1 MRRPSALLALL
12 AVTLTGA
19 PAIAP
24 AYAQSINR
32 CTGADG
38 TTIYTDRRCSDV
50 GAVSTPQSGAAPGP
64 APRAYRGCPRNV
76 QDLMHEVSTA
86 IDSRDV
92 NRLAGVYHF
101 AGVSHRNGHNV
112 MDRLEVIVQR
122 PLVRI
127 VPVQAQATAPASAPS
142 AEYSGSTFPS
152 RVPPPLA
159 TAAAARRRP
168 VGLRLEQTV
177 GDRITPRSTV
187 LGLRR
192 HMGCWWVSL

>member
-1 MRRPSALLALL
+1 MAAALVGPP
-12 AVTLTGA
+12 AVA
-19 PAIAP
+19 PAN
-24 AYAQSINR
+24 AQSINR

-50 GAVSTPQSGAAPGP
+50 GGVAAPQRSAAASP
-64 APRAYRGCPRNV
+64 APRAYRGCPRTM
-76 QDLMHEVSTA
+76 QDLMHEVGTA

-101 AGVSHRNGHNV
+101 AGVSHRSGHSV
-112 MDRLEVIVQR
+112 MDRLDAIVQR
-122 PLVRI
+122 PLVQI
-127 VPVQAQATAPASAPS
+127 VPVQAQATAPAPAPA
-142 AEYSGSTFPS
+142 AEYSGSTFP
-152 RVPPPLA
+152 PAPLA

-168 VGLRLEQTV
+168 VALRLEQTV
-177 GDRITPRSTV
+177 GDRITPRSTL